1 MAINSAQDTLIQVT
15 LPDGSVRETPCGT
28 TGGGVAALVGKR
40 LAADALAIEIDGVV
54 CDLSAPLD
62 RSARVRILTF
72 KDPPGRA
79 VLRHSGGHVLAQA
92 VMELFPEAAPAA
104 GDWSDERY
112 FYDFQVPRP
121 FTAEDL
127 ARIES
132 RMGEIR
138 DADAPFERLEL
149 PADRAL
155 QLLGPTGNVFK
166 QEMIAELDRRGET
179 ISCYRQGDW
188 VDLCLGP
195 HAPSTG
201 RVGAFKLLMT
211 AGAYWHGDESQ
222 PQLQRIYLTA
232 FPTEKELSA
241 YLEQV
246 EEAKKRDHRK
256 LGQELEL
263 FTLSPDVGQGLVL
276 WMPKGAALRYELE
289 TFLRQKLV
297 ESGYQSVYTPHI
309 GKLDLYRTSGHFP
322 YYKDSQYPPIHMH
335 EHASEDDASEEGY
348 LLKPMN
354 CPHHIKI
361 YEATPKSYRDLP
373 YRLAEFGTVYRYE
386 QSGELSGM
394 TRVRGFT
401 QDDAHLFVTP
411 DQLEEELARTVE
423 LVLFVLRS
431 LNFQD
436 YRVRFGRRDPGSDK
450 YGGEPG
456 SWDRAE
462 SNIRNVLRGLSMD
475 FTEEPGE
482 AAFYGPKIDFVV
494 RDCLNREWQLGTV
507 QVDYV
512 LPERFELKYIGADG
526 EPHRPIMIHRAPF
539 GSFERFVGIL
549 IEHYAGAF
557 PAWLAPVQVRV
568 LPVVDEVLPY
578 AREVY
583 TACRQAGLRA
593 ELDERGEKI
602 GYKIRSAE
610 TEKVPFMLVVG
621 KREVEHRT
629 VALRVRTQGDQGVVT
644 LEEAMARLS
653 VEAARPTGRT
663 L

>member
-1 MAINSAQDTLIQVT
+1 MVTNATQDTLIQVT
-15 LPDGSVRETPCGT
+15 LPDGAVRETPCGT
-28 TGGGVAALVGKR
+28 TGKGVAELVGKR
-40 LAADALAIEIDGVV
+40 LAADALAIEVDGRVR
-54 CDLSAPLD
+54 DLSAPLE
-62 RSARVRILTF
+62 RSASVRILTF
-72 KDPPGRA
+72 KDPQGRA
-79 VLRHSGGHVLAQA
+79 VLRHSAGHVLAQA
-92 VMELFPEAAPAA
+92 VMDLFPGAAPAA

-127 ARIES
+127 ERIEA

-138 DADAPFERLEL
+138 DSDVPFERLEL
-149 PADRAL
+149 PPDQAL
-155 QLLGPTGNVFK
+155 HILGPTRNPFK
-166 QEMIAELDRRGET
+166 EEMISELDRRGET
-179 ISCYRQGDW
+179 ISCYRQGNW

-201 RVGAFKLLMT
+201 RAGAFKLLMT
-211 AGAYWHGDESQ
+211 AGAYWHGDETQ
-222 PQLQRIYLTA
+222 PQLQRVYLTA
-232 FPTEKELSA
+232 FPSHKELEE
-241 YLEQV
+241 YLARI

-256 LGQELEL
+256 LGQELDL
-263 FTLSPDVGQGLVL
+263 FTISPDVGQGLVL

-289 TFLRQKLV
+289 SFLRQKLM

-322 YYKDSQYPPIHMH
+322 YYKDSQYPPIHMR
-335 EHASEDDASEEGY
+335 EHGSEDDASEEGY

-411 DQLEEELARTVE
+411 DQLEEELAQTVE

-431 LNFQD
+431 LNFGD
-436 YRVRFGRRDPGSDK
+436 YRIRFGRRDPSSDK
-450 YGGEPG
+450 YGGHPEQ
-456 SWDRAE
+456 WDRAE

-475 FTEEPGE
+475 FSEELGE

-512 LPERFELKYIGADG
+512 LPERFSLKYIGSDG
-526 EPHRPIMIHRAPF
+526 EVHRPIMIHRAPF

-557 PAWLAPVQVRV
+557 PAWLAPVQARV

-583 TACRQAGLRA
+583 TACRLAGLRA
-593 ELDERGEKI
+593 ELDERSEKI

-610 TEKVPFMLVVG
+610 TEKVPLMLVVG
-621 KREVEHRT
+621 KREAERRA
-629 VALRVRTQGDQGVVT
+629 VALRVRSQGDQGVLP
-644 LEEAMARLS
+644 LEEAMARLV
-653 VEAARPTGRT
+653 VEAARPSGRNS
-663 L
+663 